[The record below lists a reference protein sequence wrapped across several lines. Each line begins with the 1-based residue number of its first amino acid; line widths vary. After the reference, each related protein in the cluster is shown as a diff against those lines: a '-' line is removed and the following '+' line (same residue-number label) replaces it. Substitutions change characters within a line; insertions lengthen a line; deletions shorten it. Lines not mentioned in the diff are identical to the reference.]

1 MKRSSFNKK
10 RIIHIYVIVFILV
23 IIALITAALMLKY
36 HIEGEK
42 NLPFRLKKINIIS
55 TAESNL
61 TKDEEEMWHAGILQ
75 KNDIFFVIEKNS
87 NYKKEEAIKRIS
99 FENFK
104 VIKSNDEMIVKL
116 YRPTT
121 SVSTYNYIDEYK
133 IENSLELLGGMSTD
147 LKTLQ
152 INNQGGTIGFSI
164 TSDNIGEYIFK
175 ENEKVPSDGR
185 LLAKAGVKQENIN
198 FSISF
203 DLIIETESNYRF
215 KSNIILDLPTGN
227 ILENGVGTLE
237 DTEMKNIIFK
247 RF

>member
-10 RIIHIYVIVFILV
+10 RIIHIYVIVFV
-23 IIALITAALMLKY
+23 VTMIAIVTAALMFKY

-42 NLPFRLKKINIIS
+42 NLPFILKKINVIS
-55 TAESNL
+55 TAKSNIA
-61 TKDEEEMWHAGILQ
+61 KDEEEMWHAGILQ
-75 KNDIFFVIEKNS
+75 KNDVFFVIEKNN

-104 VIKSNDEMIVKL
+104 VIKLNDEMIVKL

-121 SVSTYNYIDEYK
+121 SVSTYNYMDEYK
-133 IENSLELLGGMSTD
+133 IEKSLELLGGMSTD
-147 LKTLQ
+147 LETLQ

-164 TSDNIGEYIFK
+164 VADNIGEYIFK

-185 LLAKAGVKQENIN
+185 LLAKAGIKNEDIN
-198 FSISF
+198 FTISF
-203 DLIIETESNYRF
+203 DLIIETESDYRF
-215 KSNIILDLPTGN
+215 KSNLILDLPTGN

-237 DTEMKNIIFK
+237 DTEMKNVIFK